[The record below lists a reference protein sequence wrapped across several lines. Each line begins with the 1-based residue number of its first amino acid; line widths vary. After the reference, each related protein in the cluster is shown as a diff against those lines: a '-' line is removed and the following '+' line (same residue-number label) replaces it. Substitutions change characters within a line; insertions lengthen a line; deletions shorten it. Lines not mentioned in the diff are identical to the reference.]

1 MAEEMPLL
9 TEKRASY
16 LELFFDLVFV
26 FAITQV
32 STLLREKP
40 TVGGLVEGGLLLF
53 MLWWTW
59 SQYTWT
65 TNWTGTDRL
74 PLRLALIGAM
84 GGSLLMA
91 KTVPDAFADGGT
103 WFGWEYFTV
112 RLFAGAIYWIGA
124 RHSPSQRAALLTFL
138 PLSLVAPL
146 LVVGG
151 GYLTGSARLGLWALA
166 MAVDFASAAAAG
178 RGTWEV
184 DPGHFAERNGLF
196 VIIALG
202 ESIVAIGLG
211 ASQAERTSGLLL
223 ALVVAFLGAAA
234 LWWSYFDRA
243 ARAAE
248 EYLKEVQGQERGRF
262 ARDAYTLLHF
272 PVVLGIVLYAV
283 GAEEVVAHPGSL
295 LAAEFRFALTAG
307 VGLLMLAM
315 VAGSYRAVRRLP
327 IERLVLVT
335 VLAALTVVGSG
346 LPALLFATLTVGA
359 TIAALVQE
367 GRHAWPQRRPAA
379 V

>member
-1 MAEEMPLL
+1 MAQGTPLV
-9 TEKRASY
+9 TEKRASS

-40 TVGGLVEGGLLLF
+40 TLGGLVEGGLLLF

-91 KTVPDAFADGGT
+91 KTVPDAFGDGGP
-103 WFGWEYFTV
+103 WFGWEYLSV